1 MSLGDECMK
10 KSKGYR
16 RGTRR
21 IAKKPTREKGKPN
34 IGKLLIEHE
43 VGSQVIVKIDSSVQ
57 KSIPHRRFHGKIGT
71 VLDKRGRGYV
81 VSVPQGES
89 IKEIV
94 VRPEHLERY
103 KGS

>member
-1 MSLGDECMK
+1 VK

-16 RGTRR
+16 RGTRKL
-21 IAKKPTREKGKPN
+21 AKKPTREKGKLN
-34 IGKLLIEHE
+34 IGKLLVEHE
-43 VGSQVIVKIDSSVQ
+43 VGSQVIIKIDSSVQ

-81 VSVPQGES
+81 VSVPQGEAV
-89 IKEIV
+89 KEII
-94 VRPEHLERY
+94 VRSEHLEAY

>member
-1 MSLGDECMK
+1 L
-10 KSKGYR
+10 
-16 RGTRR
+16 
-21 IAKKPTREKGKPN
+21 AKKPTREKGKLN
-34 IGKLLIEHE
+34 IGKLLVEHE
-43 VGSQVIVKIDSSVQ
+43 LGSKVIIKIDSSVQ

-89 IKEIV
+89 VKEIV
-94 VRPEHLERY
+94 VRSEHLEPY

>member
-1 MSLGDECMK
+1 MK

-16 RGTRR
+16 RGTRKL
-21 IAKKPTREKGKPN
+21 AKKPTREKGKLN

-43 VGSQVIVKIDSSVQ
+43 VGSQVIIKIDSSVQ
-57 KSIPHRRFHGKIGT
+57 KSLPHRRFHGKIGT

-89 IKEIV
+89 LKEIV
-94 VRPEHLERY
+94 VRSEHLEPY

>member
-1 MSLGDECMK
+1 VK

-16 RGTRR
+16 RGTRKL
-21 IAKKPTREKGKPN
+21 AKKPTREKGKLS
-34 IGKLLIEHE
+34 IGKLLVEHE
-43 VGSQVIVKIDSSVQ
+43 VGSQVIIKIDSSVQ

-89 IKEIV
+89 LKEIT
-94 VRPEHLERY
+94 VRSEHLEPY